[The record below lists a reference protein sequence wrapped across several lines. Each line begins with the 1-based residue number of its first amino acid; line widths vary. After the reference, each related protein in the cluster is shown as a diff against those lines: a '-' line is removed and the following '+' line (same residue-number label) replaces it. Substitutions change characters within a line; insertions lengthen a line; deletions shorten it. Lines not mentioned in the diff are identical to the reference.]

1 MSGRRYRGPHDAIR
15 YAATRRD
22 TADTELMRAVAEA
35 YGAMPVGEIAAAA
48 GVTRPTVYRLLRDA
62 GVTLKG
68 ANK

>member
-1 MSGRRYRGPHDAIR
+1 VNPRTAIKQ
-15 YAATRRD
+15 AATKRSS
-22 TADTELMRAVAEA
+22 ADTELTQAVADA
-35 YGAMPVGEIAAAA
+35 YGVLPIGEIAEAA

>member
-1 MSGRRYRGPHDAIR
+1 MIE
-15 YAATRRD
+15 AAALRLEA
-22 TADTELMRAVAEA
+22 ADQELMQAVAEA
-35 YGAMPVGEIAAAA
+35 YGTLAVGEIAAAA

>member
-1 MSGRRYRGPHDAIR
+1 MIE
-15 YAATRRD
+15 AAALRLEA
-22 TADTELMRAVAEA
+22 ADQELMQAVAEA

-68 ANK
+68 AKR